1 MKETPFSADHT
12 GKSLARLLQG
22 PQDPER
28 PFVCGGASFAE
39 VYSLAADL
47 RRRFGQRS
55 PGEPGLCLALDNKAL
70 VAAALLAALAGGPPL
85 ILPHALSAQGLEQLH
100 ERTGSTLA
108 LVDRHRPL
116 PAAMQ
121 AVSATPWAAPLAA
134 HNQGVPSKQAELLR
148 IFTGGSTGTPQIW
161 SKTAVNLFC
170 EGFFL
175 ARHFQVGAADTILA
189 TIPPYHI
196 YGLLYSVIMPLVAG
210 ATVIEETPSFPNE
223 IVATIRL
230 HHATILAA
238 VPAHYRVLRDKA
250 LGLRLA
256 FSSAGM
262 LDAEDAEDFAR
273 HNPRGIVEVYGSTE
287 TGGIATRIR
296 ARGEEQFTPFSLIS
310 WKSCEGRLAVASPY
324 LSPEL
329 GVDGDGYFLTNDRI
343 KVTEDGGFLLKG
355 RIDTITKVGGKR
367 VDLDEICRLIK
378 GMEAVTDCYVIA
390 LPEPSGREHR
400 ICALVEGDHID
411 CQRLLK
417 TLALSLE
424 PYALPKRLKMVDK
437 IPMTGSGK
445 YDRQAIILLLEES

>member
-1 MKETPFSADHT
+1 MKETPFSADQI

-22 PQDPER
+22 PQNPEL
-28 PFVCGGASFAE
+28 PFVRGGASYAE
-39 VYSLAADL
+39 VYSLAAGL
-47 RRRFGQRS
+47 RRRFGQRN
-55 PGEPGLCLALDNKAL
+55 PGEPGICLALDNKAL

-85 ILPHALSAQGLEQLH
+85 LLPHALSAQGLEQLH

-108 LVDRHRPL
+108 LIDRDRPL
-116 PAAMQ
+116 PAVMQ
-121 AVSATPWAAPLAA
+121 AVSVKPLAAPLAW
-134 HNQGVPSKQAELLR
+134 HNQDVPGEAELLR
-148 IFTGGSTGTPQIW
+148 IFTGGSTGSPQIW
-161 SKTAVNLFC
+161 SKTAINLFC

-175 ARHFQVGAADTILA
+175 AHHFQVGVSDTILA

-223 IVATIRL
+223 IVATIRQ

-262 LDAEDAEDFAR
+262 LDREDAEDFAR

-287 TGGIATRIR
+287 TGGIATRSR

-310 WKSCEGRLAVASPY
+310 WKRCEGRLAVASPY

-343 KVTEDGGFLLKG
+343 KVTEDGGFLIKG
-355 RIDTITKVGGKR
+355 RIDAITKVGGKR
-367 VDLDEICRLIK
+367 VDLDEIWVLIK
-378 GMEAVTDCYVIA
+378 GMEAVEDCYVIA

-400 ICALVEGDHID
+400 ICALVEGEQVD
-411 CQRLLK
+411 CQGLLK

-424 PYALPKRLKMVDK
+424 PYALPKRLQKVTK

-445 YDRQAIILLLEES
+445 YDRQAIILMLEES

>member
-1 MKETPFSADHT
+1 MKEIPYSVDQI
-12 GKSLARLLQG
+12 GKSLARLLEG
-22 PQDPER
+22 PQAPER
-28 PFVCGGASFAE
+28 SFVCGGASYAE
-39 VYSLAADL
+39 VYRLAAGL
-47 RRRFGQRS
+47 RHRFGPRN
-55 PGEPGLCLALDNKAL
+55 PRGPGLCLALEDKAL

-85 ILPHALSAQGLEQLH
+85 LLPHALSAQGLEQLH
-100 ERTGSTLA
+100 QRTDCTIA
-108 LVDRHRPL
+108 LVDGVRPL

-121 AVSATPWAAPLAA
+121 AVSVKPLAAPLSG
-134 HNQGVPSKQAELLR
+134 HNQDVPGEADLLR

-175 ARHFQVGAADTILA
+175 AHHFQVGATDTILA

-223 IVATIRL
+223 IVATIRR
-230 HHATILAA
+230 HQSTILAA

-262 LDAEDAEDFAR
+262 LDREDAEEFAR
-273 HNPRGIVEVYGSTE
+273 HNPQGIVEVYGSTE
-287 TGGIATRIR
+287 TGGIATRVR
-296 ARGEEQFTPFSLIS
+296 VHGEEQFTPFSHIS
-310 WKSCEGRLAVASPY
+310 WKRGEGRLAVASPY

-343 KVTEDGGFLLKG
+343 EINENDGFSLKG

-378 GMEAVTDCYVIA
+378 GMEAVVDCYVIA

-400 ICALVEGDHID
+400 ICALVEGERVD
-411 CQRLLK
+411 CQGLLK
-417 TLALSLE
+417 TLGLCLE
-424 PYALPKRLKMVDK
+424 PYALPKRLKKVDK

-445 YDRQAIILLLEES
+445 YDREAIILMLEES

>member
-1 MKETPFSADHT
+1 MKETPFSVDQI
-12 GKSLARLLQG
+12 GKSLGRLLQG

-28 PFVCGGASFAE
+28 PFVCGGASYAE
-39 VYSLAADL
+39 VYHLAAGL
-47 RRRFGQRS
+47 RQEFAQRR
-55 PGEPGLCLALDNKAL
+55 PGEPGICLALDDKAL
-70 VAAALLAALAGGPPL
+70 VAAALLATLAGGPPL

-100 ERTGSTLA
+100 ERTGATLA
-108 LVDRHRPL
+108 LIDRDRPL

-121 AVSATPWAAPLAA
+121 AVSVKPLATPLGT
-134 HNQGVPSKQAELLR
+134 HNQDVPGDAELLR

-161 SKTAVNLFC
+161 SKSAINLFC

-175 ARHFQVGAADTILA
+175 ARHYQVSTTDSILA

-223 IVATIRL
+223 IIATVQR

-262 LDAEDAEDFAR
+262 LDKEDEEAFTR
-273 HNPRGIVEVYGSTE
+273 HNPRGIIEVYGSTE

-296 ARGEEQFTPFSLIS
+296 ARGEEQFTPFSLIR
-310 WKSCEGRLAVASPY
+310 WKRCEERLAVASPY

-329 GVDGDGYFLTNDRI
+329 KRDGDGYFLTNDRI
-343 KVTEDGGFLLKG
+343 KVTADGGFFLTG
-355 RIDTITKVGGKR
+355 RIDAITKVGGKR

-378 GMEAVTDCYVIA
+378 GMEAVEDCYVIA

-400 ICALVEGDHID
+400 ICALVEGDQID
-411 CQRLLK
+411 CQGLLK
-417 TLALSLE
+417 TLGLSLE
-424 PYALPKRLKMVDK
+424 PYALPKRLKKVNK
-437 IPMTGSGK
+437 IPVTGSGK

>member
-1 MKETPFSADHT
+1 MKETPYSVDHI
-12 GKSLARLLQG
+12 GESLVRLLQG

-28 PFVCGGASFAE
+28 AFVCGGASYAE
-39 VYSLAADL
+39 VYNLAAGL
-47 RRRFGQRS
+47 RRQFGQRC

-85 ILPHALSAQGLEQLH
+85 LLPHTLSAQGLEQLQ
-100 ERTGSTLA
+100 ERTGCTVA
-108 LVDRHRPL
+108 LVDRYRPL

-121 AVSATPWAAPLAA
+121 AVFVEPPAKPLSWHDQDGQAE
-134 HNQGVPSKQAELLR
+134 AELLR

-161 SKTAVNLFC
+161 SKTAINLFC

-175 ARHFQVGAADTILA
+175 ARHFRVDGGDTILA

-196 YGLLYSVIMPLVAG
+196 YGLLYSVIMPLLAG

-223 IVATIRL
+223 IVATVRQ

-262 LDAEDAEDFAR
+262 LDREDAEEFAI
-273 HNPRGIVEVYGSTE
+273 HNPQGIVEVYGSTE

-296 ARGEEQFTPFSLIS
+296 ARGEEQFTPFSLIH
-310 WKSCEGRLAVASPY
+310 WKRFDGRLAVASPY

-329 GVDGDGYFLTNDRI
+329 SVDGDGYFLTNDRI
-343 KVTEDGGFLLKG
+343 EVTKEAGFLLKG
-355 RIDTITKVGGKR
+355 RIDAITKVGGKR

-378 GMEAVTDCYVIA
+378 GMETVVDCYVIA

-400 ICALVEGDHID
+400 ICAVVEGDQVD
-411 CQRLLK
+411 CQGLLK
-417 TLALSLE
+417 TLGLSLE
-424 PYALPKRLKMVDK
+424 PYALPKRLKKVDK

-445 YDRQAIILLLEES
+445 YDRDAIILLLGES